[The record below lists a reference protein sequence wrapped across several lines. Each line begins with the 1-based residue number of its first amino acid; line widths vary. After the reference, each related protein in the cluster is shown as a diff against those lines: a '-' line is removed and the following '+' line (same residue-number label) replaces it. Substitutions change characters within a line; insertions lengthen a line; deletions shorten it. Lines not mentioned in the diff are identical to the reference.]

1 MLPRPKSSGLF
12 LLFIVQLISAI
23 TLGQS
28 RIHGIIV
35 DNTLKTVAN
44 ANVLLLNFTD
54 SSLVKGMISS
64 SDGTFIF
71 ENVSKG
77 RYIVSTTFTGFD
89 QTYSPTITI
98 GEASDKVDVG
108 TISINH
114 SASELNTVTVTG
126 RKPLYQQLIDRTV
139 INVENSITSSGS
151 TALEVLM
158 RSPGIMVDH
167 YNNTI
172 SMNGKNGVVLMI
184 NGKPSYM
191 PVSAIVQM
199 LSSMPASN
207 IEKIELITTPP
218 ANFDAEGNA
227 GYINI
232 VLKTNNDV
240 GTNGSF
246 SVMTGYGKGMITNP
260 ALNFNHRKGNVN
272 IYGDGSYDLKKVY
285 PAYISHYRKSTND
298 GMLTETFSDTR
309 RDVFET
315 NINARLGVDVQAGKK
330 TIVGVLFTTYD
341 RLYKMKAWNSNTVT
355 TEKVRDSSMR
365 IYNTERNHW
374 FNYGANANM
383 QHTFNEKTNLTL
395 NVNYILYRNTQ
406 PVEYDNER
414 FDHAGAFTY
423 SDKTRSDKTT
433 PIHTWVGAADVTRQL
448 SPKVSLN
455 TGIKYTFSNFTN
467 DISFSTL
474 SNGSWV
480 RDHDLSALYSLE
492 EDYSAAYATINATI
506 DKKTEMKI
514 GARYEYTNSNL
525 ETETQKNIV
534 DRHYGKL
541 FPSVFLTRKIDDNN
555 SINLSFTKRITRPTF
570 NDLAPFTYYADPN
583 TLYTGNSALQ
593 PAYANIMKLDYSKNK
608 YFLSLTYTLENGSI
622 QGFQPRTD
630 SVANKQILSAQNI
643 KNLKTLSGSLTLP
656 LTITS
661 WWTAQLNLMATF
673 NQANA
678 VIDEERVQI
687 NNVSYGINGSQR
699 FSFTPSWS
707 AEVSGFFQSS
717 NVLGIFVIRPMGS
730 LDIGL
735 RKKLKDNKSSFNFA
749 VTNVLNTLVFAFKA
763 DVPDHNIYADV
774 QLHTFFRGYRLTY
787 TRSFG
792 KEKLKANRDRITGS
806 EEERSRVKQQ

>member
-1 MLPRPKSSGLF
+1 MLLRPKPYGLF
-12 LLFIVQLISAI
+12 LLIICHVLSFTSNA
-23 TLGQS
+23 QS
-28 RIHGIIV
+28 RVQGIIV
-35 DNTLKTVAN
+35 DKSLKTVAN
-44 ANVLLLNFTD
+44 ANVLLLNFFD
-54 SSLVKGMISS
+54 STLVKGMISS
-64 SDGTFIF
+64 ADGSFVF
-71 ENVSKG
+71 DRVMKG
-77 RYIVSTTFTGFD
+77 RYIVSTTFTGFEK
-89 QTYSPTITI
+89 TYSPAINIDESAVTIDI
-98 GEASDKVDVG
+98 G
-108 TISINH
+108 TISLSQSI
-114 SASELNTVTVTG
+114 SELNAVTVTG

-158 RSPGIMVDH
+158 RSPGIMVDQ

-184 NGKPSYM
+184 NGKPSYL
-191 PVSAIVQM
+191 PVSSVVQM
-199 LSSMPASN
+199 LSSMPSSN

-246 SVMTGYGKGMITNP
+246 SVMGGYGKGILANP
-260 ALNFNHRKGNVN
+260 SINFNHRKGNVN
-272 IYGDGSYDLKKVY
+272 IYGDGSYDLEKVY
-285 PAYISHYRKSTND
+285 PAYISHYRKSTNE
-298 GMLTETFSDTR
+298 GRLTETFSDTR

-315 NINARLGVDVQAGKK
+315 NINARLGVDVQVSKK
-330 TIVGVLFTTYD
+330 TILGLLFTTYD
-341 RLYKMKAWNSNTVT
+341 RLYKMHAWNTNTVT
-355 TEKVRDSSMR
+355 TEKIRDSSMR
-365 IYNTERNHW
+365 IFNTERNHW
-374 FNYGANANM
+374 FNYGANVNL
-383 QHTFNEKTNLTL
+383 QHNFNDKTGLTINL
-395 NVNYILYRNTQ
+395 NYILYRNTQ

-414 FDHAGAFTY
+414 FDHDGNFTY
-423 SDKTRSDKTT
+423 SDKTKSDKTT
-433 PIHTWVGAADVTRQL
+433 PIHTWVWATDFNRKISSNLT
-448 SPKVSLN
+448 LN
-455 TGIKYTFSNFTN
+455 TGIKYTYSNFTN
-467 DISFSTL
+467 DISFSNN
-474 SNGSWV
+474 SNGNWV
-480 RDHDLSALYSLE
+480 RDNTLSALYTLD
-492 EDYSAAYATINATI
+492 EDYSAAYATLSATI

-525 ETETQKNIV
+525 GTETEKDLV

-541 FPSVFLTRKIDDNN
+541 FPSVFITRKIDDNN

-593 PAYANIMKLDYSKNK
+593 PAYANVVKADYTFGK

-622 QGFQPRTD
+622 QAFQPKTD

-643 KNLKTLSGSLTLP
+643 TNLKTFNASLTLP
-656 LTITS
+656 INITD
-661 WWTAQLNLMATF
+661 WWTAQMNVMATW

-678 VIDEERVQI
+678 VIDEKRVRI
-687 NNVSYGINGSQR
+687 NNVSYGFNGSQR
-699 FSFTPSWS
+699 FTLTPTWA

-730 LDIGL
+730 LDLGL
-735 RKKLKDNKSSFNFA
+735 RKKLKDNKSNINFA
-749 VTNVLNTLVFAFKA
+749 VTNLLNTLAFAFKA

-774 QLHTFFRGYRLTY
+774 RLKTFFRGYRVTY

-792 KEKLKANRDRITGS
+792 KEKLKANRDRTTGS
-806 EEERSRVKQQ
+806 EEERGRVQQQ